1 MPKRLSYEEI
11 KKRIENEGYILLS
24 TEYKNSTSKLKMIC
38 PNKHEW
44 NGTWRDFRDGCR
56 CPKCSRKNINKKYD
70 FNFVN
75 DYFKS
80 FGYTLLSK
88 EYNSCDEYLEVMCP
102 NSHKYKTTFSNFKNG
117 SRCKECY
124 GNKKYSFEDIAE
136 IIKAKNY
143 KIISNKEDY
152 INSHSEITLKCTKGH
167 IYTTKFYVFNQGHE
181 CPYCTERKVNFNM
194 VKYNIEKEGYIL
206 LSKEYKNN
214 SEKLEIKCPN
224 NHIYNMSYNNFQGGC
239 RCPICNSSNGEQRIS
254 YILNNLGITYKIQY
268 RFSNCKGD
276 NKTLPF
282 DFYIE
287 DKNILIEYD
296 GIQHFE
302 PIDFFGGK
310 EGFEKQQKYDNI
322 KNQYCKDNN
331 IKLIRIPYFE
341 FSNIEKLLKENF
353 ND

>member
-1 MPKRLSYEEI
+1 
-11 KKRIENEGYILLS
+11 
-24 TEYKNSTSKLKMIC
+24 
-38 PNKHEW
+38 
-44 NGTWRDFRDGCR
+44 
-56 CPKCSRKNINKKYD
+56 
-70 FNFVN
+70 
-75 DYFKS
+75 
-80 FGYTLLSK
+80 
-88 EYNSCDEYLEVMCP
+88 
-102 NSHKYKTTFSNFKNG
+102 
-117 SRCKECY
+117 
-124 GNKKYSFEDIAE
+124 
-136 IIKAKNY
+136 
-143 KIISNKEDY
+143 
-152 INSHSEITLKCTKGH
+152 
-167 IYTTKFYVFNQGHE
+167 
-181 CPYCTERKVNFNM
+181 
-194 VKYNIEKEGYIL
+194 
-206 LSKEYKNN
+206 
-214 SEKLEIKCPN
+214 
-224 NHIYNMSYNNFQGGC
+224 MSYNNFQGGC

-268 RFSNCKGD
+268 RFSDCKGD